1 LFGRLA
7 PGALGGL
14 GEDQPES
21 PPEARGSTPNPR
33 AAPGNRPPRL
43 SQGGRSL
50 PPHLSGLA
58 GNGDRTRRRSPSRGG
73 HRHEHRSRA
82 REKQG
87 ATIVYVFGHGHHRE
101 KMIRRH
107 LWFRR
112 HHGQP
117 SNTLVHCARQEVRGW
132 RRRRTGRID
141 IMGITGS
148 ADATM
153 PAPRGLVE
161 HVDFRSGGDW

>member
-87 ATIVYVFGHGHHRE
+87 ATIVYVFGHGHHRG

-112 HHGQP
+112 HDGQP
-117 SNTLVHCARQEVRGW
+117 SQHARALRPPGGARVAPSANREDRHHGHHW
-132 RRRRTGRID
+132 LSGRDYARSARSRRTC
-141 IMGITGS
+141 
-148 ADATM
+148 
-153 PAPRGLVE
+153 
-161 HVDFRSGGDW
+161 